1 MHARWRVLV
10 EVAAERGDSSSF
22 STLGR
27 TLPYVARML
36 LPNVGTR
43 ADRDQFYYWRRLLQH
58 IAWKRGCAS
67 DWLEYKLGTMLH
79 REDGPAREFVNG
91 KREWWLYGKRHR
103 RSGPAVIHPQGT
115 QEWWMN
121 GVLHR
126 ENGPAIVTTN
136 TATHVC
142 MYFRHG
148 HLHRIDKR
156 KIVQHGD
163 QFGYER
169 YTAWHDDGTSR

>member
-1 MHARWRVLV
+1 MHARWRVVL
-10 EVAAERGDSSSF
+10 EVSAERGDSFSF
-22 STLGR
+22 LTLER
-27 TLPYVARML
+27 ALPQVARL
-36 LPNVGTR
+36 VLCHH
-43 ADRDQFYYWRRLLQH
+43 DRVCANRDEYNYWLRLLKQVD
-58 IAWKRGCAS
+58 WKRGCAS
-67 DWLEYKLGTMLH
+67 DWVEYKFGTLLH
-79 REDGPAREFVNG
+79 REDGPAREFANG

-103 RSGPAVIHPQGT
+103 QSGPAVIHPQGT

-142 MYFRHG
+142 MYYGHG
-148 HLHRIDKR
+148 HLYRIDER
-156 KIVQHGD
+156 KIVQCDD

-169 YTAWHDDGTSR
+169 FTTWLDTAR